1 MTVTSLILIIIKWK
15 DLIGFI
21 IIIWLTVKFGCLC
34 GTQNTFISKRFI
46 NTVFLVMMIKP
57 IVKSVTLVSEL

>member
-1 MTVTSLILIIIKWK
+1 MTVASLILIIIKWK
-15 DLIGFI
+15 DLIRFI
-21 IIIWLTVKFGCLC
+21 IIIWLTAKFGCLR

-46 NTVFLVMMIKP
+46 KTVFLMMMIKP

>member
-1 MTVTSLILIIIKWK
+1 MTVASLILIIIKWK
-15 DLIGFI
+15 DLIRFI
-21 IIIWLTVKFGCLC
+21 IIIWLTVKFCCLR

-46 NTVFLVMMIKP
+46 KTVFLMMMIKP